1 MNELDFLS
9 DPGVKD
15 IRSMVL
21 YGKVA
26 ANGVNVSTT
35 CTDLQNTGVRNEI
48 GSVIQIK

>member
-1 MNELDFLS
+1 LKLPPFNPKVSELDYLS

-26 ANGVNVSTT
+26 AHGVNVSTT
-35 CTDLQNTGVRNEI
+35 CTDLQNTGIRN
-48 GSVIQIK
+48 